1 MLQRGLSV
9 LWQWI
14 DYLETQTQSSMF
26 TTNSTATLIKEN
38 TRCLKRW
45 DLNLVSNSPNKR
57 CNKLLL
63 FMTLYRSTLLYFL
76 LTFSILENLTPNVFI
91 SHFVYEKSNGHQP
104 RSVHSPVVLM
114 GPPCRRIG
122 RILHLTTK
130 QVAYSARHVYA
141 NTAKTLN
148 QKNKYL

>member
-1 MLQRGLSV
+1 MLQRRLSV
-9 LWQWI
+9 MWQWI
-14 DYLETQTQSSMF
+14 DYLETQSSMF

-38 TRCLKRW
+38 TRHLKWW
-45 DLNLVSNSPNKR
+45 DLNLVSNSANTR
-57 CNKLLL
+57 YNKLLL
-63 FMTLYRSTLLYFL
+63 FMTLYPSTLLSFL
-76 LTFSILENLTPNVFI
+76 VAFSILGNLTPYVFI

-104 RSVHSPVVLM
+104 RPVHSPVVLM

-148 QKNKYL
+148 QKTKKYL